1 MLKAVIFD
9 LDDTLLWDA
18 KSVDEALKITC
29 EYAGAQCS
37 LDPRALET
45 YIVEKAPSIY
55 ASFATIDHAK
65 SIGIGVFEALW
76 GDFQGEG
83 EQEANM
89 RQMAPEY
96 RLKTW
101 NNGLRALDVEDES
114 LAQTL
119 ADMFK
124 EERKKHIYLYEETL
138 AVLDALK
145 GSYQLVLLTNGSPDL
160 QRTKLSLSPE
170 LKPYFD
176 NIIISGD
183 FGSGKP
189 DPKIFEY
196 ALEQQSLTKEDA
208 IMIGDNLLTDI
219 LGASKLGMRSVWI
232 NHDDKEAEAAQP
244 TYEIKRLKEVL
255 PIIRELS

>member
-9 LDDTLLWDA
+9 LDDILLWDA

-65 SIGIGVFEALW
+65 NIGIGVFEALW

-83 EQEANM
+83 EQEAKM

-101 NNGLRALDVEDES
+101 NNGLRALDVRS
-114 LAQTL
+114 
-119 ADMFK
+119 
-124 EERKKHIYLYEETL
+124 EEHTSELQSRGHLVCRLLLEKKKI
-138 AVLDALK
+138 
-145 GSYQLVLLTNGSPDL
+145 
-160 QRTKLSLSPE
+160 
-170 LKPYFD
+170 F
-176 NIIISGD
+176 IIIL
-183 FGSGKP
+183 
-189 DPKIFEY
+189 Y
-196 ALEQQSLTKEDA
+196 
-208 IMIGDNLLTDI
+208 
-219 LGASKLGMRSVWI
+219 LGAWVIVQR
-232 NHDDKEAEAAQP
+232 NA
-244 TYEIKRLKEVL
+244 
-255 PIIRELS
+255 

>member
-1 MLKAVIFD
+1 IWTRLNALQRKHKLI
-9 LDDTLLWDA
+9 LL
-18 KSVDEALKITC
+18 
-29 EYAGAQCS
+29 Q
-37 LDPRALET
+37 
-45 YIVEKAPSIY
+45 IVS
-55 ASFATIDHAK
+55 T
-65 SIGIGVFEALW
+65 
-76 GDFQGEG
+76 
-83 EQEANM
+83 
-89 RQMAPEY
+89 
-96 RLKTW
+96 
-101 NNGLRALDVEDES
+101 
-114 LAQTL
+114 
-119 ADMFK
+119 
-124 EERKKHIYLYEETL
+124 
-138 AVLDALK
+138 
-145 GSYQLVLLTNGSPDL
+145 DL

-219 LGASKLGMRSVWI
+219 LGASKLGMHSIWI
-232 NHDDKEAEAAQP
+232 NHDDKEAKAAQP